1 MNSLHVLE
9 KKSQFSMMRRKSEDS
24 YFILR
29 VPSQS
34 CEAIL
39 SKLKFPGICTVTHT
53 YSKVIK

>member
-9 KKSQFSMMRRKSEDS
+9 KKANFTMRRKQSEDW